1 MAKYS
6 LDNIT
11 PVGTYYYTNGASLY
25 MPFLLQAVLSS
36 GRNVLRNMA
45 VSGVFVKDKDLSQ
58 LFVLLKTSGGRMVV
72 DKPGS
77 GDYVW
82 VWKDNSYIDIDHNKK
97 SKTISI
103 SGHYLNNTLKE
114 VAALIEKEFVT
125 KVKSNLIFSIIK
137 DATGLRIT
145 NMGDGSSPLIRENYH
160 PEVLDDLDFVVSS
173 FKKNPPNGRICILNG
188 EPGTGKTHLVRAML
202 RELDAVFLIVPSNL
216 IDSLDKPEFM
226 PLLLSVKNEHEKPIV
241 MVIED
246 GDICLVPRKNDNIS
260 TIASLLNLS
269 DGILG
274 AIIDIKMIITTNAE
288 IKDMDKAIDRPGR
301 LCRNI
306 TVGPLPYDQANKVFQ
321 RLTNGSP
328 NLDYQRF
335 YTLAE
340 IYNIANNI
348 GNPLPSKH
356 NPQFKRSIGFVQ
368 RGEDRKEER
377 DLTVN
382 KKMGF

>member
-6 LDNIT
+6 LGDIT
-11 PVGTYYYTNGASLY
+11 PVGTYYYTSGSALY
-25 MPFLLQAVLSS
+25 MPLILQSVLSS
-36 GRNVLRNMA
+36 SRNVLRNFA
-45 VSGVFVKDKDLSQ
+45 ISGMLVKDIPQ
-58 LFVLLKTSGGRMVV
+58 LMVFLKTSGGRMVV
-72 DKPGS
+72 EKS
-77 GDYVW
+77 QGDYVFH
-82 VWKDNSYIDIDHNKK
+82 WKDNSFIDIDYNKK
-97 SKTISI
+97 SKTINI
-103 SGHYLNNTLKE
+103 SGTYLNNTLKD
-114 VAALIEKEFVT
+114 VIAILEKEFVT

-137 DATGLRIT
+137 DTTGLRIS

-160 PEVLDDLDFVVSS
+160 PEVLDDIDFVVSS

-188 EPGTGKTHLVRAML
+188 EPGTGKTHLVRAIL

-321 RLTNGSP
+321 RLTNGNS

-348 GNPLPSKH
+348 GNPAPSKH
-356 NPQFKRSIGFVQ
+356 NPANRRSIGFVQ
-368 RGEDRKEER
+368 AREEKEMER

>member
-6 LDNIT
+6 LDNVT
-11 PVGTYYYTNGASLY
+11 PIGTYYYTTGAALY
-25 MPFLLQAVLSS
+25 MPLLLQSVVSS
-36 GRNVLRNMA
+36 NRNVLRNFGINGMLI
-45 VSGVFVKDKDLSQ
+45 KDLPQ
-58 LFVLLKTSGGRMVV
+58 LMVFLKTAGGRLVSE
-72 DKPGS
+72 KTA
-77 GDYVW
+77 GDYIFH
-82 VWKDNSYIDIDHNKK
+82 WKDNSYIDIDFNKK
-97 SKTISI
+97 NKTINI
-103 SGHYLNNTLKE
+103 SGFYLNNTLKD
-114 VAALIEKEFVT
+114 VISVLEKEFVT
-125 KVKSNLIFSIIK
+125 KVKSSLIFSIIK

-160 PEVLDDLDFVVSS
+160 PEVLDDIDFVVAS

-188 EPGTGKTHLVRAML
+188 EPGTGKTHLVRAIL
-202 RELDAVFLIVPSNL
+202 KELDAVFLIVPSNL

-226 PLLLSVKNEHEKPIV
+226 PLLLSVKNEHEKPII

-246 GDICLVPRKNDNIS
+246 GDVCLVPRKNDNIS

-288 IKDMDKAIDRPGR
+288 IRDMDQAIMRPGR

-321 RLTNGSP
+321 RLTNDKST
-328 NLDYQRF
+328 LDYQKF

-348 GNPLPSKH
+348 GNPAPG
-356 NPQFKRSIGFVQ
+356 NTNTTNKRSIGFVQ
-368 RGEDRKEER
+368 SRDEKETSR

-382 KKMGF
+382 KKIGF